1 MNRFLHHAIK
11 TIKAVTIKIDPFDH
25 IYMTDFFP
33 HDLYK
38 ELLAQLP
45 DKKFY
50 QNLGP
55 RDTRPDGTS
64 TRDVFNILNPE
75 LRRSAGIDETNLWH
89 EVAEGL
95 SSNMIA
101 VALFEKFALALAA
114 RFGISEN
121 AAGSLAYEILEL
133 RLLKDT
139 VDYKLA
145 PHTDSSKKLVTL
157 QAYLATAGDDPQ
169 LGTSLYKMSMTDLG
183 QSFVE
188 VDRLKFLPNSA
199 YAFPIST
206 TSWHGREKLVQ
217 RVERNTLILNVSRW

>member
-11 TIKAVTIKIDPFDH
+11 TIKAATIKIDPFDH
-25 IYMTDFFP
+25 IYMSDFFP
-33 HDLYK
+33 PDLYK

-55 RDTRPDGTS
+55 RDTRLDGTS
-64 TRDVFNILNPE
+64 TRDVFNILNPG
-75 LRRSAGIDETNLWH
+75 LRHNAGIDETSLWH

-114 RFGISEN
+114 RFGISAN

-133 RLLKDT
+133 RLLRDT
-139 VDYKLA
+139 VDYKLL
-145 PHTDSSKKLVTL
+145 PHTDSSKKLITL
-157 QAYLATAGDDPQ
+157 QAYLASPGDDPR
-169 LGTSLYKMSMTDLG
+169 LGTSLYEMSMDGPL

-188 VDRLKFLPNSA
+188 VTRLEFLPNSA
-199 YAFPIST
+199 YAFAISAN
-206 TSWHGREKLVQ
+206 SWHGREKLVQ